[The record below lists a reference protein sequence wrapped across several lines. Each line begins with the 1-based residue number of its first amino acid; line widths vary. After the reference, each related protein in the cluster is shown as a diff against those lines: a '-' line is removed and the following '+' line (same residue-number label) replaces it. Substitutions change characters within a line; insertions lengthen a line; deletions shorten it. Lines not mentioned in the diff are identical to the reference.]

1 MTTSN
6 VNNKRPSYFRDA
18 VVAVENDSKP
28 SNMRFGENGCPE
40 FTDTGSDLLSL
51 SQLVRGSDPSS
62 LCDQILLSSSVR
74 DVTDLIILTFVT
86 RNIRGGKGEKDLS
99 YAMFLRIWRH
109 YPETAKKM
117 LRLFASHYGYWK
129 DLLLIAEKSKTMWST
144 TQEYED
150 KENVQLTDF
159 VLKESIDI
167 MRTQFQS
174 DLDAMTKYEARKEDK
189 DNVYDDYDTK
199 MKCEK
204 IVDADTVPGLDAGP
218 NISLIAKW
226 LPRENS
232 HFDKKLGFLKLF
244 LQQDDIKQTAEVK
257 SWESRLQK
265 TYRKQVAKL
274 TSYLSLPEVFLSAQR
289 SDEINFHRMASRAT
303 LKLSRALLNETKSGS
318 VRRPNDRK
326 RQRCADLFVDHLS
339 REGLKGGALMP
350 DEIVAEILRGKVSPM
365 REKVLDAQW
374 KDLWK
379 NVVEQVEAKAKGEG
393 LGFNPS
399 KMVPLS
405 DVSGSMHGKPMEV
418 AIAMGIGISEIT
430 HPAFRDMVLTFE
442 SKPQWHM
449 LNSAD
454 TIVRKVKSLEIAGWG
469 MSTNFEAAYDK
480 IMEVCVKQRLAKE
493 DVPSL
498 IVFSDMQFDQ
508 AHENIHYCGRRQ
520 IDAMVSMHNVIR
532 SKFAA
537 AGRKLDWEDSDP
549 TPIVYWNLR
558 DTGGHP
564 VEKDTEGAVLLS
576 GYSPSILKLVMNGE
590 ALEDK
595 EVEIVEADGNTRKEK
610 IRVTPSEVLRK
621 MLNDP
626 LYDSV
631 RDILAMSNEGVL
643 EDFNPIDLSHIP
655 GAMMTNIADEEFE
668 LV

>member
-6 VNNKRPSYFRDA
+6 VNNKRPSSFRDA
-18 VVAVENDSKP
+18 VVAFENDSNP

-40 FTDTGSDLLSL
+40 FTDTGSDLLSI

-62 LCDQILLSSSVR
+62 LCDQILSSSNVR

-99 YAMFLRIWRH
+99 YAMFLRILRH
-109 YPETAKKM
+109 YPDTAKKM

-129 DLLLIAEKSKTMWST
+129 DLLLITEKSKTLWST
-144 TQEYED
+144 TKEYED
-150 KENVQLTDF
+150 KENVQLADF
-159 VLKESIDI
+159 VLEESIDI
-167 MRTQFQS
+167 MRTQLQS
-174 DLDAMTKYEARKEDK
+174 DLDAMANYEATKEDK
-189 DNVYDDYDTK
+189 DGVDANCDIK

-204 IVDADTVPGLDAGP
+204 VVDADTVPGPDAGP
-218 NISLIAKW
+218 NISLLAKW

-232 HFDKKLGFLKLF
+232 RFDKKLGFLKLF

-257 SWESRLQK
+257 SWESCLQK
-265 TYRKQVAKL
+265 NYRKQVAKL

-289 SDEINFHRMASRAT
+289 ADEINFHRMASRAT
-303 LKLSRALLNETKSGS
+303 LRLSMALLNETKSGS
-318 VRRPNDRK
+318 VRRQNDKK
-326 RQRCADLFVDHLS
+326 RQHCAHLFVDHLV

-350 DEIVAEILRGKVSPM
+350 DEIVAEIMRGKVSPL

-379 NVVEQVEAKAKGEG
+379 NVVEQVETKAKEEG

-399 KMVPLS
+399 KMVSLS
-405 DVSGSMHGKPMEV
+405 DVSGSMYGKPMEV
-418 AIAMGIGISEIT
+418 SIAMGIGISEIN
-430 HPAFRDMVLTFE
+430 HPAFRDMILTFE
-442 SKPQWHM
+442 SEPQWHM

-454 TIVRKVKSLEIAGWG
+454 SIVRKVKSLERAGWG
-469 MSTNFEAAYDK
+469 GSTNFEAAYDK
-480 IMEVCVKQRLAKE
+480 IMEVCVEHRLAKE

-498 IVFSDMQFDQ
+498 IVFSDMQFDE
-508 AHENIHYCGRRQ
+508 AHRNMNGHNWGMRQ
-520 IDAMVSMHNVIR
+520 TGAMVSMHDVIR
-532 SKFAA
+532 LKFAA
-537 AGRKLDWEDSDP
+537 AARKLDWEDSDP

-576 GYSPSILKLVMNGE
+576 GFSPSMLKLVMNGE

-595 EVEIVEADGNTRKEK
+595 EVEVVEADGTIRKEK

-621 MLNDP
+621 ILNDP
-626 LYDSV
+626 LYDPV
-631 RDILAMSNEGVL
+631 REILAMSNEGVL
-643 EDFNPIDLSHIP
+643 EDYNPIDPSHVP
-655 GAMMTNIADEEFE
+655 GAIMTNIAD
-668 LV
+668 

>member
-6 VNNKRPSYFRDA
+6 VNNKRSSSFRDA
-18 VVAVENDSKP
+18 VVAFENDSIP

-62 LCDQILLSSSVR
+62 LCDQILSSSNVR
-74 DVTDLIILTFVT
+74 DVSDLIILTFVT

-109 YPETAKKM
+109 YPDTAKKM

-129 DLLLIAEKSKTMWST
+129 DLLLIAEKSETLWST
-144 TQEYED
+144 TKEYQD
-150 KENVQLTDF
+150 KENLQLADF

-174 DLDAMTKYEARKEDK
+174 DLDAMAKHEARKEDQ
-189 DNVYDDYDTK
+189 DGVDADCDTK

-204 IVDADTVPGLDAGP
+204 IVDADTVPGP
-218 NISLIAKW
+218 NISLLAKW

-244 LQQDDIKQTAEVK
+244 LQQDGIKQTAEVK

-265 TYRKQVAKL
+265 NYRKQVAKL

-289 SDEINFHRMASRAT
+289 ADEINFHRMASKAT

-326 RQRCADLFVDHLS
+326 RQRCADLFVDHFS

-350 DEIVAEILRGKVSPM
+350 DEIVAEIMRGKVSPL

-379 NVVEQVEAKAKGEG
+379 NVMEQVEAKAKEEG
-393 LGFNPS
+393 LDFNPS

-418 AIAMGIGISEIT
+418 SIAMGIGISEIT

-454 TIVRKVKSLEIAGWG
+454 SIVRKVKSLERAGWG
-469 MSTNFEAAYDK
+469 YSTNFEAAYDK

-498 IVFSDMQFDQ
+498 IVFSDMQFDE
-508 AHENIHYCGRRQ
+508 AHGNMNNWDRRGRT
-520 IDAMVSMHNVIR
+520 DAMFSMHDVIR

-537 AGRKLDWEDSDP
+537 AARELDWEDSDP

-558 DTGGHP
+558 DTRGHP

-576 GYSPSILKLVMNGE
+576 GYSPSMLKLVMNGE

-595 EVEIVEADGNTRKEK
+595 EVEIVEADGTTRKEK

-631 RDILAMSNEGVL
+631 REILAMSNEGVL
-643 EDFNPIDLSHIP
+643 EDYNPIDLSHIP
-655 GAMMTNIADEEFE
+655 GAIMTNVADEEFE